1 MLSVTISHMIVFET
15 RFLYPVSAVRL
26 QEEEG
31 ILPAEFLQSIAAL
44 RPFLEKE
51 KAYGE
56 VYSTSV
62 LSPRGRQLVI
72 HYRKTYSSDAGFVVE
87 ILAAEVAKTLPIAQV
102 A

>member
-1 MLSVTISHMIVFET
+1 MIVFET

-31 ILPAEFLQSIAAL
+31 ILPAEFLQSIATL

-56 VYSTSV
+56 VSSTSV

-72 HYRKTYSSDAGFVVE
+72 YYRKTYSPDAGFVVE
-87 ILAAEVAKTLPIAQV
+87 ILEAEVVQAQSLTQV

>member
-1 MLSVTISHMIVFET
+1 MIVFET

-26 QEEEG
+26 QEKEG
-31 ILPAEFLQSIAAL
+31 ILPAEFLQSIAII

-56 VYSTSV
+56 ICSTNV
-62 LSPRGRQLVI
+62 LSPRGRQLVV
-72 HYRKTYSSDAGFVVE
+72 HYRKTYSTEAGFVVE
-87 ILAAEVAKTLPIAQV
+87 ILEAEVAKALPAAQV